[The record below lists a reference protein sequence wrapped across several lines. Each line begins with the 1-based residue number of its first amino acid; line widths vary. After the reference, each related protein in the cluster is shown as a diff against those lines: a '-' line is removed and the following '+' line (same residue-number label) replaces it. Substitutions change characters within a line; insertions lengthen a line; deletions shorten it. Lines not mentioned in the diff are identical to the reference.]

1 MNLSKAPY
9 RYKYFILI
17 FVNCIYSK
25 AGFLC
30 VSFLPDLPFCLF
42 IIWKTSL
49 PTYLVCGQSFF
60 NLLKKNIWKH
70 LALFITYCL
79 VIFYSAKV
87 VLKLGYLLLLSL

>member
-1 MNLSKAPY
+1 MHVH
-9 RYKYFILI
+9 IM

-25 AGFLC
+25 AGFLS

-42 IIWKTSL
+42 IIWKTS
-49 PTYLVCGQSFF
+49 TYLVCGQSFF

-70 LALFITYCL
+70 LTLCITYCL
-79 VIFYSAKV
+79 AIFYSAKV